1 MGNFEPLNILF
12 LDSWFADRVRGS
24 GSAVA
29 ITGLASGLRALG
41 HRVTILRPRL
51 ALGLSDLT
59 RISANIGYR
68 FRVRRFDPDL
78 IVGFDF
84 DGLWIDQPGARYV
97 VSLKGVMADE
107 LEYESGW
114 NRVRFHLLSRLERR
128 NARRADRVVLT
139 SQHSCR
145 IATQRYGLDPAC
157 TRIVPEGINVAAWSE
172 PIAGDHRAGMPP
184 TILSVGRQYRRKNTE
199 SLLRSMAA
207 VRAQVPNARLRV
219 VGGGP
224 EVGRLTR
231 LARSLGIQ
239 DTVTFVGSVDGVD
252 GVRDEMSR
260 ADVFCLPS
268 RQEGF
273 GIVFLE
279 AMAAGLPIVAADCA
293 AVPETAPHG
302 EVALLVDPDD
312 VQGLAAAIVRLLK
325 EPDLRTRFIAAGA
338 LRWRR
343 YDWVAIAGQFL
354 AAVGSG

>member
-1 MGNFEPLNILF
+1 
-12 LDSWFADRVRGS
+12 
-24 GSAVA
+24 
-29 ITGLASGLRALG
+29 
-41 HRVTILRPRL
+41 
-51 ALGLSDLT
+51 
-59 RISANIGYR
+59 
-68 FRVRRFDPDL
+68 
-78 IVGFDF
+78 
-84 DGLWIDQPGARYV
+84 
-97 VSLKGVMADE
+97 
-107 LEYESGW
+107 
-114 NRVRFHLLSRLERR
+114 
-128 NARRADRVVLT
+128 
-139 SQHSCR
+139 
-145 IATQRYGLDPAC
+145 
-157 TRIVPEGINVAAWSE
+157 
-172 PIAGDHRAGMPP
+172 
-184 TILSVGRQYRRKNTE
+184 
-199 SLLRSMAA
+199 
-207 VRAQVPNARLRV
+207 
-219 VGGGP
+219 
-224 EVGRLTR
+224 
-231 LARSLGIQ
+231 
-239 DTVTFVGSVDGVD
+239 VGSVDGVD